1 MNLILWSASPTI
13 ANSIRA
19 TGKYYYMCTH
29 NTNEKNLLGVV
40 NLGVDMS
47 NSDSYKGIRLKQNRL
62 VAKMKRKF
70 WLGYF

>member
-1 MNLILWSASPTI
+1 MLHILCHGVT
-13 ANSIRA
+13 
-19 TGKYYYMCTH
+19 K
-29 NTNEKNLLGVV
+29 EKNLWGVV

-70 WLGYF
+70 